1 MLNLAKD
8 VFTKFFC
15 DSMIYRNI
23 VFKNVVITKQK
34 KEYWNVMD
42 LNVLFVQK
50 EKKKKI
56 ASPKQHFSNAD
67 AGGDA
72 VPR

>member
-1 MLNLAKD
+1 
-8 VFTKFFC
+8 
-15 DSMIYRNI
+15 MISGNFYFNI
-23 VFKNVVITKQK
+23 FFKNVVITKQK

-42 LNVLFVQK
+42 LNAISVQK
-50 EKKKKI
+50 EKIEKI
-56 ASPKQHFSNAD
+56 ASLKQNFSNAN

>member
-8 VFTKFFC
+8 VFIKPFYN
-15 DSMIYRNI
+15 SMIYSNI
-23 VFKNVVITKQK
+23 LFKNVVTTTQK

-50 EKKKKI
+50 QKKI
-56 ASPKQHFSNAD
+56 ASPKQNFSIAD